1 MKNHYV
7 KVLALIA
14 IAVTLASLVP
24 LSKAQSSDST
34 VTFLVQSKPDSDTTY
49 KLTITIPASL
59 YQYYASRGGL
69 IFSDSDFAKFVT
81 PDTLKPVAD
90 QLWQICNNS
99 EDFTNA
105 VLMLVHQINYREIVS
120 SQYPVQTLVDGTGDC
135 DLFANIAASILQAGG
150 INCVLIYYKD
160 QSHMQLGVQLPQAPV
175 DGRVNVVC
183 VTYQNID
190 YYIGECT
197 GSQWRTGWRVG
208 ECSKDYQDVSAVV
221 IPLPAHEP
229 TFVGQVGATIR
240 PLDSS
245 TLSLQVS
252 SGFMLENNQ
261 VTISGQI
268 LPAAGNENV
277 TLKAKINSD
286 TYTDLATVA
295 TSSDGSYQYVWT
307 PPTSGLI
314 SVQASWVGNN
324 ELNGA
329 KSGES
334 SLTVLPLFV
343 IGVIGTSVLAI
354 AIVAVAVVRSKHKK
368 RDLTPPNVSVPLT
381 QPPPPPTT
389 AP

>member
-1 MKNHYV
+1 MKNLYV
-7 KVLALIA
+7 KALALIA
-14 IAVTLASLVP
+14 IAVTLASIVP

-34 VTFLVQSKPDSDTTY
+34 VTFLVQNKPDSDTTY
-49 KLTITIPASL
+49 KLTITVPASL

-90 QLWQICNNS
+90 QLWQVCNNS

-105 VLMLVHQINYREIVS
+105 VLMLVHQINYQEIVPS
-120 SQYPVQTLVDGTGDC
+120 EYPIQTLVENKGDC
-135 DLFANIAASILQAGG
+135 DLFVTIAASILEAGG

-160 QSHMQLGVQLPQAPV
+160 QSHMQLGVQLPQAPIN
-175 DGRVNVVC
+175 GRVNVVS
-183 VTYQNID
+183 VTYQTAS

-197 GSQWRTGWRVG
+197 GGQWRTGWRVG
-208 ECSKDYQDVSAVV
+208 ECSTEYQGVSGVV
-221 IPLPAHEP
+221 IPLPTHEQ
-229 TFVGQVGATIR
+229 TYVGQVSATIR
-240 PLDSS
+240 PLDPS

-268 LPAAGNENV
+268 LPATANENV

-295 TSSDGSYQYVWT
+295 TQADGSFQYTWT
-307 PPTSGLI
+307 PPTSGFI

-324 ELNGA
+324 QLNGA
-329 KSGES
+329 KSGEAS
-334 SLTVLPLFV
+334 MTVLPLFV
-343 IGVIGTSVLAI
+343 IGAIATSVLAV
-354 AIVAVAVVRSKHKK
+354 AIVAVAVVHSKHKK
-368 RDLTPPNVSVPLT
+368 RELAPPSVSMPST
-381 QPPPPPTT
+381 EPPPPPTT
-389 AP
+389 TP